1 MSFTSNVFET
11 RTVKMADRE
20 ETIVAGGR
28 HLFPLLPKAFDKIK
42 QIGVIGWS
50 SQGPAQAQNLRESLE
65 GTDIRVTVGLREGSS
80 SMQEAEAV
88 GFTVA
93 DGTLGE
99 MYDVIRDSDMSL
111 LLISD
116 AAFAENYKEIFAAFR
131 PGTTLGLSHG
141 FLLSHLQALGENFP
155 SNINVVAVC
164 PKGMG
169 PSVRR
174 LYEQGRE
181 VNGAGIN
188 ASFAVHQ
195 DVDGKATDYA
205 LGWSVALGSP
215 YTFETTLES
224 EYRSDIFGERGILL
238 GAVHGIAESLYA
250 RYVGQGMDK
259 NDAYLNT
266 SESITGPISKSI
278 SRSGLKAVY
287 EELDESEKAAFRK
300 AYNAAYHPCREILE
314 EIYDDV
320 ASGNEVRSVIQAT
333 RRHGTYPMGK
343 IDSTDMWIIGEK
355 VRADTQRNYAPIN
368 PETAGTYMACMMAQV
383 DLLKDRGHPYS
394 EIANESIIEA
404 VDSLNPYM
412 DYKGVS
418 FMVDNC
424 STTARLGARKW
435 ASRFDYILKQ
445 QTFPAVD
452 ADAVADE
459 TPFDAFMNSNI
470 HDVLKVC
477 AELRPSVDI
486 AVLPSRQD

>member
-1 MSFTSNVFET
+1 MSFTSKVFET
-11 RTVKMADRE
+11 RVVKMADRE

-28 HLFPLLPKAFDKIK
+28 HLFPLLPKAFDGIK

-65 GTDIRVTVGLREGSS
+65 GSGIRVKVGLREGSS
-80 SMQEAEAV
+80 SMKEAAAV
-88 GFTVA
+88 GFTKEN
-93 DGTLGE
+93 GTLGE
-99 MYDVIRDSDMSL
+99 MYAVIRESDMSL

-116 AAFAENYKEIFAAFR
+116 AAF
-131 PGTTLGLSHG
+131 
-141 FLLSHLQALGENFP
+141 GEDFP
-155 SNINVVAVC
+155 RNINVIAVC

-188 ASFAVHQ
+188 ASFAVQQ
-195 DVDGKATDYA
+195 DVNGKATDYA
-205 LGWSVALGSP
+205 LAWSVALGSP

-250 RYVGQGMDK
+250 RYVGNGMAKD
-259 NDAYLNT
+259 DAYLNT
-266 SESITGPISKSI
+266 SESITGPISKTI

-287 EELDESEKAAFRK
+287 EQLDNTEKAAFRK
-300 AYNAAYHPCREILE
+300 AFNAAYHPSREILE

-343 IDSTDMWIIGEK
+343 IDSTDMWVVGEK
-355 VRADTQRNYAPIN
+355 VRANEQRNYAPIN
-368 PETAGTYMACMMAQV
+368 PETAGVYMACMMAQV

-418 FMVDNC
+418 YMVDNC

-435 ASRFDYILKQ
+435 AARFDYILKQ
-445 QTFPAVD
+445 QAFPTIDQSSAR
-452 ADAVADE
+452 DE
-459 TPFDAFMNSNI
+459 TPFDKFMNSNI
-470 HDVLKVC
+470 HEVLKVC

-486 AVLPSRQD
+486 AVVPTRGG